1 MFKRLIKAA
10 MPRPVLRNLTLT
22 VKYGWHDAVD
32 FFTGGRPEMVPP
44 RRMIFVGGQDFIEVG
59 DQFLSNFKELGKLSP
74 DASVLDIGCGIGR
87 MARPLT
93 SYLSKNG
100 RYEGFDIDRRGI
112 EWCQRN
118 ITPKFPQFNFQ
129 CIDIYN
135 EVYNPKGKIHSTEF
149 RFPYPDESSDFIF
162 LTSVFTH
169 MFPPDVANYTKEI
182 ARVLRKG
189 GRSLIT
195 YFLWNE
201 ESKALVKAG
210 KSSINFRYE
219 INGCMSSEE
228 AMPEAAIS
236 LPQEYVETLHQK
248 HGLAIQS
255 PIHYGSWCGR
265 SNYLS
270 YQDIVVASK
279 T

>member
-1 MFKRLIKAA
+1 MIKRLIKAA
-10 MPRPVLRNLTLT
+10 VPRPILRSLTLT
-22 VKYGWHDAVD
+22 VKYGWLDALD
-32 FFTGGRPEMVPP
+32 FFTGSRPEMVPP
-44 RRMIFVGGQDFIEVG
+44 RRMIFIGGQDFIKVG
-59 DQFLSNFKELGKLSP
+59 DEFLIYFKELGKLTP
-74 DASVLDIGCGIGR
+74 EASVLDIGCGIGR

-93 SYLSKNG
+93 SYLSKKG

-112 EWCQRN
+112 EWCERN
-118 ITPKFPQFNFQ
+118 ITPKFPQYNFRFV
-129 CIDIYN
+129 DIYN
-135 EVYNPKGKIHSTEF
+135 ELYNPKGSIHSTEF
-149 RFPYPDESSDFIF
+149 RFPYTDESFDFIF

-169 MFPPDVANYTKEI
+169 MFPPDVENYTKEI

-189 GRSLIT
+189 GRTLIT

-201 ESKALVKAG
+201 ESKALIKAG
-210 KSSINFRYE
+210 KSSINFQYE
-219 INGCMSSEE
+219 INGCISSEE
-228 AMPEAAIS
+228 AVPESAIS
-236 LPQEYVETLHQK
+236 LTQEFVETLHQK
-248 HGLAIQS
+248 YGLAIQP